1 MPATLSQI
9 DNWTKSTAVLV
20 LAFAAFVCYDQYYYW
35 STQAEYSFGYIVPL
49 FVGFVL
55 NERWPRIKAYLLGT
69 AEDVTRAPRSGA
81 TIGLEVVFALGL
93 LFALGLYL
101 LGGAIRISQGPG
113 NLASL
118 LIAIGFGGVVLGM
131 AFFTSGEDI
140 EKRTYSAWSRLGFT
154 FLFLFPALVWLI
166 SAPMVMYLDSDVKL
180 ILMQWVSIV
189 VFNVFD
195 FLGLSI
201 QREGNTLILPM
212 GVVGVADACSGVR
225 SLTGCIFAG
234 SFLAAVFLTKFWKKV
249 LLLLAAVCLAFI
261 MNIFRSLFLTGWA
274 YAHGSQ
280 AIDEKVLTFI
290 AGGITLHD
298 LTGYAVLGL
307 TCVFLVMLLP
317 IFNFTIAPPGEE
329 DDDDHL
335 SATPANQQS

>member
-1 MPATLSQI
+1 MTQTLAQLDI
-9 DNWTKSTAVLV
+9 WTKLSAALLLGFT
-20 LAFAAFVCYDQYYYW
+20 AFVCYDQYYYW

-55 NERWPRIKAYLLGT
+55 NERWPKIKGYLLGT
-69 AEDVTRAPRSGA
+69 DKSYIHAPRTGA
-81 TIGLEVVFALGL
+81 ATALEGLFGLGLVLALGL
-93 LFALGLYL
+93 FM

-118 LIAIGFGGVVLGM
+118 LIAVGFGGIVLGLI
-131 AFFTSGEDI
+131 FINSGTDAEG
-140 EKRTYSAWSRLGFT
+140 KSYALKSRLALT

-180 ILMQWVSIV
+180 ILMEWVSVIV
-189 VFNVFD
+189 FHTFD

-201 QREGNTLILPM
+201 TRQGNTLILPQ

-234 SFLAAVFLTKFWKKV
+234 SFLAAVFLNKLWKKV
-249 LLLLAAVCLAFI
+249 LLLVMAVLLAFVT
-261 MNIFRSLFLTGWA
+261 NILRSLFLTGWA
-274 YAHGSQ
+274 YAYGSE
-280 AIDEKVLTFI
+280 AIDDKIFTAI
-290 AGGITLHD
+290 GGGTTLHD
-298 LTGYAVLGL
+298 FTGYAVLGL

-317 IFNFTIAPPGEE
+317 LFNFTIAPP
-329 DDDDHL
+329 DDDEDNL
-335 SATPANQQS
+335 ASEAATQET

>member
-9 DNWTKSTAVLV
+9 DPWTKCSAALV

-55 NERWPRIKAYLLGT
+55 NERWPQIKAYLLGT
-69 AEDVTRAPRSGA
+69 AENTTKAPRDGI
-81 TIGLEVVFALGL
+81 TILLEA
-93 LFALGLYL
+93 LFAVGLAASLGVFL

-118 LIAIGFGGVVLGM
+118 LVAAGFAGIFLGM
-131 AFFTSGEDI
+131 AFFSGGEDA
-140 EKRTYSAWSRLGFT
+140 EKQSYSLWSRLGFT

-180 ILMQWVSIV
+180 ILMQWVSII
-189 VFNVFD
+189 VFHVFD
-195 FLGLSI
+195 FLGMSI
-201 QREGNTLILPM
+201 QREGNTLILPQ

-234 SFLAAVFLTKFWKKV
+234 SFLAAVFLNKFWKKV
-249 LLLLAAVCLAFI
+249 LLLTAAIVLAFV

-274 YAHGSQ
+274 YAYGSQ

-317 IFNFTIAPPGEE
+317 IFNFTIAPPDE
-329 DDDDHL
+329 DDDDDHFPT
-335 SATPANQQS
+335 APAEQPS